1 MTLGQSLDYY
11 RKREPRGEYV
21 LVIEGKSWE
30 ETDSED
36 RARWEEMDMDS
47 HMQIYLDQGLDRK
60 EAMKAVARDRGIPKR
75 EVYAALLKET

>member
-1 MTLGQSLDYY
+1 
-11 RKREPRGEYV
+11 
-21 LVIEGKSWE
+21 
-30 ETDSED
+30 
-36 RARWEEMDMDS
+36 MDS